1 MKSGILPLIDISLMF
16 LYTVLENTIQLIFC
30 WCTRP
35 HLRTEVTQEQNILV
49 IVGDILTN
57 KQKCNIAYLLA
68 LLVFVLDS
76 AINTNSMWREESV
89 QEWSAC

>member
-1 MKSGILPLIDISLMF
+1 M
-16 LYTVLENTIQLIFC
+16 
-30 WCTRP
+30 
-35 HLRTEVTQEQNILV
+35 TQEQNILV

-76 AINTNSMWREESV
+76 AINTISTWREESV
-89 QEWSAC
+89 QEWSARKATNLLEKPIDGVDF